1 MLIYL
6 QARQMTVTDKSKGQE
21 VQKVKE
27 RKKKITRIKFKAI
40 FRIFANHCMHVRMLH
55 NINILLYCV
64 NYYNIVKQ
72 SLTDAHNER
81 KPP

>member
-6 QARQMTVTDKSKGQE
+6 QARQVTVADKGKGQE

-27 RKKKITRIKFKAI
+27 RKITRIKFKAI
-40 FRIFANHCMHVRMLH
+40 FRIFASHCKHVGMLH